1 MEPLD
6 LDFRI
11 LRGLIVRV
19 SRNWLLNIIFV
30 ENIRFFILNG
40 KKRKKRYPFFL
51 FRKRNSKHLFLIF
64 LWFIRV
70 FIVQINIKFP
80 QTKSFFSFPFFS
92 SFTMPEEYKQNLTF
106 FRQDIKNLKIL
117 KQNQGKLIKSISKLI
132 QSIGKKLVVVSDSGV
147 LSLNFKRGFE
157 I

>member
-1 MEPLD
+1 
-6 LDFRI
+6 
-11 LRGLIVRV
+11 
-19 SRNWLLNIIFV
+19 
-30 ENIRFFILNG
+30 
-40 KKRKKRYPFFL
+40 
-51 FRKRNSKHLFLIF
+51 
-64 LWFIRV
+64 
-70 FIVQINIKFP
+70 
-80 QTKSFFSFPFFS
+80 
-92 SFTMPEEYKQNLTF
+92 MPEEYKQNLTF